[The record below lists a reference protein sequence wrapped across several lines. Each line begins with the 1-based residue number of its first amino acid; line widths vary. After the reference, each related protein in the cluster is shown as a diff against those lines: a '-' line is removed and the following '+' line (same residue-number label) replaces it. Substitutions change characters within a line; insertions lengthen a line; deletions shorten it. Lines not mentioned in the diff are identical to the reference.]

1 MVRIAI
7 NGFGRIGRTAFKIAL
22 ERGLEIVAL
31 NDLTKVNELAHLL
44 KHDSNYG
51 TYARDVKVDGADL
64 LVDGKRIK
72 GLTERDP
79 EKLPWKDLKIDV
91 VLECTGRYTEKAD
104 AEKHLKAG
112 ARKVIISAPAK
123 GGVDTLVLGV
133 KDKTKESVVSNASCT
148 SNCIIP
154 VMAILEENFGV
165 QKAAMSTIHAYTQ
178 DQHLHDAPHKDLR
191 RARAAAENIVPTSTG
206 AASATGEV
214 LPAMKGK
221 FDGFAFRVPVPVV
234 SLSDF
239 SVLTKKKVTVEQ
251 VNDAFKKAAA
261 SARFKG
267 ILAVTDEPLVSGD
280 FKGNSYSSIV
290 DLGLT
295 KVIDGDLVK
304 VVAWYDNEYGYSNRL
319 VELAEKIGKA

>member
-22 ERGLEIVAL
+22 EKGLDVVAV
-31 NDLTKVNELAHLL
+31 NDLTKVNELAYLL

-51 TYARDVKVDGADL
+51 TYAKDVQVVDGDL
-64 LVDGKRIK
+64 VVDGKRIK
-72 GLTERDP
+72 GLYEREP
-79 EKLPWKDLKIDV
+79 EKLPWKDMKIDV
-91 VLECTGRYTEKAD
+91 VLECTGRFTDKEGAF
-104 AEKHLKAG
+104 KHIQAG

-123 GGVDTLVLGV
+123 GVDTLVLGV
-133 KDKTKESVVSNASCT
+133 KDKSKEAVLSNASCT

-154 VMAILEENFGV
+154 VMAILDEQFGV
-165 QKAAMSTIHAYTQ
+165 QKAAMTTIHAYTQ

-191 RARAAAENIVPTSTG
+191 RARAAAEIIVPTSTG
-206 AASATGEV
+206 AASATGDV

-221 FDGFAFRVPVPVV
+221 FDGFAVRVPVPVV

-239 SVLTKKKVTVEQ
+239 TVLLKKKVTVEQ
-251 VNDAFKKAAA
+251 VNDAFKKAAS

-267 ILAVTDEPLVSGD
+267 ILAVTDEPLVSSD
-280 FKGNSYSSIV
+280 FKGNPYSSIV

-304 VVAWYDNEYGYSNRL
+304 VVSWYDNEYGYSNRL
-319 VELAEKIGKA
+319 VELAEKVGKS